1 MKRHVKILVSVLVLS
16 LLGMLMSGCGFIARA
31 ANGDIVLSGGTLYE
45 VNDREKLDMEGV
57 ERVSIAGVSDEVTVQ
72 VGDEPMAVLT
82 GQCRS
87 IGDPVKLEVSKSGGK
102 LTIEVKYP
110 NNMIRSNNTNL
121 VVTLPEG
128 YTGNLGADTVSG
140 SIEVAVL
147 PLKLSEVH
155 LNTVSGSIRFETT
168 AFESLE
174 VGTISGGVVIGGIAS
189 PIRVNTVS
197 GEISLAY
204 QAPADTDVVTVS
216 GQVSA
221 RIPKDASFQIDFG
234 SVSGNFRSNHSGIKV
249 SKAGRG
255 FSASVG
261 DGGALIKVNTTSGG
275 FTIDE

>member
-1 MKRHVKILVSVLVLS
+1 MKRLRKTLVSVFVLA
-16 LLGMLMSGCGFIARA
+16 LLGILMSGCGFISRA

-57 ERVSIAGVSDEVTVQ
+57 ERISIAGVSDEVTVQ
-72 VGDEPMAVLT
+72 VGSEPMAVLT

-110 NNMIRSNNTNL
+110 NNMIRSNNTEL
-121 VVTLPEG
+121 VVTLPDG

-140 SIEVAVL
+140 SIDATGL

-155 LNTVSGSIRFETT
+155 LNTVSGGIRFD
-168 AFESLE
+168 AASFKSLE
-174 VGTISGGVVIGGIAS
+174 VGVISGNVVIGGISS
-189 PIRVNTVS
+189 PVRVNTVS
-197 GEISLAY
+197 GEVSLTY

-221 RIPKDASFQIDFG
+221 RLPKDASFQIDFG

-249 SKAGRG
+249 SKAGRS

-261 DGGALIKVNTTSGG
+261 EGGARIQVNTTSGG